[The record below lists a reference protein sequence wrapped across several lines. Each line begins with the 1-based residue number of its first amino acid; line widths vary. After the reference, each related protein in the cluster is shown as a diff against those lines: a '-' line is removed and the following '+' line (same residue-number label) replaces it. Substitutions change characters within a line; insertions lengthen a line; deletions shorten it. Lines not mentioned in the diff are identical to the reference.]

1 MKKLKITNNEPP
13 TYNNINTNT
22 YVDEVIIFIEQKL
35 SLFPEYIRN
44 SACLQGLSKT
54 IEGEDLITENLCSFF
69 TSHEKTYTYQYE
81 KQDNYDFQF
90 LNQSKGKGHRT
101 NDAGVIL
108 ANTNGSLGKILVIE
122 AKRLPTPGSNRE
134 KEYVEGNLG
143 GIERFKKEVHS
154 QEIPT
159 NKALII
165 AYIQKEN
172 ATHWHNKVNEWIEE
186 QITAS
191 SNPQLSWFIED
202 QLIKNNSFSQNKIT
216 KYNSTH
222 SRIKLDKIQLEHY
235 WIDLC

>member
-1 MKKLKITNNEPP
+1 MKKVKITSKKPS
-13 TYNNINTNT
+13 YNNIITNT

-54 IEGEDLITENLCSFF
+54 IEGEDLLTENLCSFF
-69 TSHEKTYTYQYE
+69 TSHEKKYTYQFE

-122 AKRLPTPGSNRE
+122 AKRLPTPGSSRK

-154 QEIPT
+154 QELPT

-165 AYIQKEN
+165 GYIQKEN
-172 ATHWHNKVNEWIEE
+172 ASVWLNKVNEWIDE
-186 QITAS
+186 QINKS
-191 SNPQLSWFIED
+191 SNAQLLWFIED
-202 QLIKNNSFSQNKIT
+202 KLIQNQSFSQNKIT
-216 KYNSTH
+216 KYNSAH
-222 SRIKLDKIQLEHY
+222 SRINLDKIDLTHY
-235 WIDLC
+235 WIDFC